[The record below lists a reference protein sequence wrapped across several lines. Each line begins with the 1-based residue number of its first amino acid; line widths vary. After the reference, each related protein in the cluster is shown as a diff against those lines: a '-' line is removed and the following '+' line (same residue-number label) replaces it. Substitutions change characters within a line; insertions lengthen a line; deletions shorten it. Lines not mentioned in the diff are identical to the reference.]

1 MTQGRAP
8 FLRPLAAR
16 TLRIAKRIEHWLV
29 GQLVFAILW
38 LLRLLPPDRALS
50 FADRVARRVGPLVG
64 RHRVAMDNLRRAY
77 PEKSEEELEAIA
89 SDMWGNMARLAGEY
103 LYLDRMF
110 DLEPRDGQ
118 AARVEVVGEEIFL
131 RLREDRRPHIFFTA
145 HTGNFELLPVAA
157 SLYDLP
163 VTALFRAPNN
173 PYIAKYIFSTRA
185 EAMGELIASRAGA
198 AFGLARVLE
207 RGGNIGVLVDQKFR
221 RGVPTTF
228 FGRPCNTS
236 PLVAKLARQYDCDV
250 HPARSIRLPGNR
262 FRLEVY
268 DRLEL
273 PRTPTGTVDV
283 AATSQL
289 LNDVVEG
296 WVREHPGQWM
306 WFHKRWQLDGK
317 PARKPTAESPAG
329 PQS

>member
-1 MTQGRAP
+1 MAEGRTP
-8 FLRPLAAR
+8 FLRPLVAR
-16 TLRIAKRIEHWLV
+16 ALKIAKRVEHWLV
-29 GQLVFAILW
+29 GQIAFAVLW
-38 LLRLLPPDRALS
+38 LLRLLPPARALA
-50 FADRVARRVGPLVG
+50 FADRVARRIGPLAG
-64 RHRVAMDNLRRAY
+64 RHRVALDNLRRAY
-77 PEKSEEELEAIA
+77 PEKSEDEIAAIA

-103 LYLDRMF
+103 LYLDRLF
-110 DLEPRDGQ
+110 DIEPGDGEPP
-118 AARVEVVGEEIFL
+118 RVEIDGVDIFL
-131 RLREDRRPHIFFTA
+131 RLREEKKPHIFFTA

-157 SLYDLP
+157 ASYDLP

-228 FGRPCNTS
+228 FGLPCNTS
-236 PLVAKLARQYDCDV
+236 PLVAKLARQYECEV
-250 HPARSIRLPGNR
+250 YPARAIRLPGNR
-262 FRLEVY
+262 FRLEIQEK
-268 DRLEL
+268 LEL
-273 PRTPTGTVDV
+273 PRTGKGAVDV
-283 AATSQL
+283 AATCQL

-306 WFHKRWQLDGK
+306 WFHKRWELDEGQK
-317 PARKPTAESPAG
+317 AA

>member
-1 MTQGRAP
+1 MARGATP

-16 TLRIAKRIEHWLV
+16 ALKIAKRVEHWLV
-29 GQLVFAILW
+29 GQLAFAVLW
-38 LLRLLPPDRALS
+38 LLRLLPPDKALA
-50 FADRVARRVGPLVG
+50 FADRTARRIGPLVG
-64 RHRVAMDNLRRAY
+64 RHRVALHNLRRAY
-77 PEKSEEELEAIA
+77 PEKSEDEIAAIA

-110 DLEPRDGQ
+110 DIEPHDGEP
-118 AARVEVVGEEIFL
+118 ARVEIDGIDIFL
-131 RLREDRRPHIFFTA
+131 RLREEKKPHIFFTA

-157 SLYDLP
+157 ATYDLP

-198 AFGLARVLE
+198 AFGLARVLD

-228 FGRPCNTS
+228 FGLPCNTS
-236 PLVAKLARQYDCDV
+236 PLLARLARQYDCEV
-250 HPARSIRLPGNR
+250 YPARAIRLPDNR
-262 FRLEVY
+262 FRLEIHEK
-268 DRLEL
+268 LEL
-273 PRTPTGTVDV
+273 PRTEKGVVDV
-283 AATSQL
+283 PATCQL

-306 WFHKRWQLDGK
+306 WFHKRWELDEGQRGK
-317 PARKPTAESPAG
+317 PAPA

>member
-1 MTQGRAP
+1 MAGRAAT

-16 TLRIAKRIEHWLV
+16 TLRILKRAEHWLV
-29 GQLVFAILW
+29 GQLAFAILW
-38 LLRLLPPDRALS
+38 LLRLLPPDRALA
-50 FADRVARRVGPLVG
+50 FADRAARRIGPLTG
-64 RHRVAMDNLRRAY
+64 RHRVALDNLRRAY
-77 PEKSEEELEAIA
+77 PEKSEEEIRAIA

-110 DLEPRDGQ
+110 ELKPGDGEQ
-118 AARVEVVGEEIFL
+118 ARIEISGEEIFL
-131 RLREDRRPHIFFTA
+131 RLREEKKPHIFFTA

-207 RGGNIGVLVDQKFR
+207 RDGNIGVLVDQKFR
-221 RGVPTTF
+221 HGVPTTF
-228 FGRPCNTS
+228 FGLPCNTS
-236 PLVAKLARQYDCDV
+236 PLVAKLARQYECDV
-250 HPARSIRLPGNR
+250 YPARSIRLPGNR

-268 DRLEL
+268 DRLVL
-273 PRTPTGTVDV
+273 PRTEKGTVDV
-283 AATSQL
+283 NATCQL

-306 WFHKRWQLDGK
+306 WFHKRWELDGRKKAKAAK
-317 PARKPTAESPAG
+317 PA